1 MSEPNETV
9 NAAQQAPEND
19 ASVDQSNAALDALQQ
34 DLDAAVDAEP
44 VNDPAVDADGVAPEV
59 ADGVAPKVVFA
70 QDFGG
75 ITVDPSNN
83 VFINMGK
90 APAPT
95 KFKAKVG
102 KAVVYAQV
110 IKSYG
115 FDKATGESY
124 LVLTDGSKHQRP
136 PLHGYAPKDGDYF
149 VSAAPI
155 TRLSDDRVYV
165 EAPETAIIGAVLFN
179 SLYSPVTE

>member
-95 KFKAKVG
+95 KFKANVG

-115 FDKATGESY
+115 FDKVMGEAY
-124 LVLTDGSKHQRP
+124 VVLADGTVRQRP
-136 PLHGYAPKDGDYF
+136 PLHGYAPKEGDYF
-149 VSAAPI
+149 VSAEPV
-155 TRLSDDRVYV
+155 TRLPEGRAYV
-165 EAPETAIIGAVLFN
+165 EAAETAIVGAALFN
-179 SLYSPVTE
+179 SLYSPATE

>member
-59 ADGVAPKVVFA
+59 VFA

-75 ITVDPSNN
+75 ITVDHPSNN
-83 VFINMGK
+83 GFINMGK

-95 KFKAKVG
+95 KFKANVG

-115 FDKATGESY
+115 FDKVMGEAY
-124 LVLTDGSKHQRP
+124 VVLADGTVRQRP
-136 PLHGYAPKDGDYF
+136 PLHGYAPKEGDYF
-149 VSAAPI
+149 VSAEPV
-155 TRLSDDRVYV
+155 TRLPEGRAYV
-165 EAPETAIIGAVLFN
+165 EAAETAIVGAALFN
-179 SLYSPVTE
+179 SLYSPATE